1 MSNFKEN
8 KIAQKKSKL
17 NIISQNQQSEEDII
31 IKYINELKDEEK
43 RSKALSKLS
52 EYYDKSKNLPIYLWY
67 SQGTMAI
74 LLQEIISTYKHFS
87 STKLSSEKYSKIRNI
102 LLLLTSITS
111 HEEIRHK
118 FIESKMPIFLY
129 PFLNSTSTAKQNEY
143 IKLLTLTVITNLIIP
158 QEPETI
164 SFFINT
170 QIIPILLKII
180 DRGPLIS
187 KVPACLMIHLIVK
200 ADEGLKYICEDKM
213 RYSAIILFMRHM
225 LKNKHNPKIIEQTL
239 KTFLRLAENNDAR
252 IILKNTLLKEIKD
265 KNFTKH
271 LNESSK
277 ILNNCLLKI
286 LNEKDETNKDKD
298 NNNKI
303 INNFNNNEQQYNNI
317 NNQSV
322 NSDMMNQYNMNNNM
336 IMMNQPMTQMK
347 QNYMMQNNYSDVNNY
362 NMYSNGNENYL
373 NKMNYIGNQNNNKQ
387 FMNMNFYNM
396 YKSNSFIFDF
406 FLLLEFSHFN
416 S

>member
-8 KIAQKKSKL
+8 NIAQKKSKL

-129 PFLNSTSTAKQNEY
+129 PFLNSTSTTKQNEY

-336 IMMNQPMTQMK
+336 IMMNQSMTQMK

-396 YKSNSFIFDF
+396 YKSS
-406 FLLLEFSHFN
+406 
-416 S
+416 

>member
-1 MSNFKEN
+1 MSNFHEN
-8 KIAQKKSKL
+8 NTATKKIITNINSK
-17 NIISQNQQSEEDII
+17 NQLSEEDLII
-31 IKYINELKDEEK
+31 NYINELKYEQKREK
-43 RSKALSKLS
+43 AISKLS

-74 LLQEIISTYKHFS
+74 LLQEIISTYKYFS
-87 STKLSSEKYSKIRNI
+87 STKLSLEKYSKIRNL
-102 LLLLTSITS
+102 LLLLTSMTS

-118 FIESKMPIFLY
+118 LIEAKIPIFLY

-143 IKLLTLTVITNLIIP
+143 IKLLTLTVITNLILP
-158 QEPETI
+158 QDPETI

-225 LKNKHNPKIIEQTL
+225 LKNKNNPKIIEQTL

-277 ILNNCLLKI
+277 ILNNCLLRI
-286 LNEKDETNKDKD
+286 LSEKDEVNKDKD
-298 NNNKI
+298 NNKRLNL
-303 INNFNNNEQQYNNI
+303 NELQFNI
-317 NNQSV
+317 NNNNPQM
-322 NSDMMNQYNMNNNM
+322 NNNNDMMNQFNINNNM
-336 IMMNQPMTQMK
+336 MMVNQMNQMNQMK
-347 QNYMMQNNYSDVNNY
+347 QSYLMQNNYNDVNNY
-362 NMYSNGNENYL
+362 NMYNIGNENFM
-373 NKMNYIGNQNNNKQ
+373 NKMNYIGNQNGNKPY
-387 FMNMNFYNM
+387 MNIYNL
-396 YKSNSFIFDF
+396 YKSS
-406 FLLLEFSHFN
+406 
-416 S
+416 

>member
-8 KIAQKKSKL
+8 NIAQKKSKL

-303 INNFNNNEQQYNNI
+303 INNFNNNEQQYNTI
-317 NNQSV
+317 NNQNV

-396 YKSNSFIFDF
+396 YKSS
-406 FLLLEFSHFN
+406 
-416 S
+416 

>member
-1 MSNFKEN
+1 MSNFHEN
-8 KIAQKKSKL
+8 NTATKKIITNINSK
-17 NIISQNQQSEEDII
+17 NQLSEEDLII
-31 IKYINELKDEEK
+31 NYINELKYEQKREK
-43 RSKALSKLS
+43 AISKLS

-74 LLQEIISTYKHFS
+74 LLQEIISTYKYFS
-87 STKLSSEKYSKIRNI
+87 STKLSLEKYSKIRNL
-102 LLLLTSITS
+102 LLLLTSMTS
-111 HEEIRHK
+111 HEEIRYK
-118 FIESKMPIFLY
+118 LIEAKIPIFLY

-143 IKLLTLTVITNLIIP
+143 IKLLTLTVITNLILP
-158 QEPETI
+158 QDPETI

-225 LKNKHNPKIIEQTL
+225 LKNKNNPKIIEQTL

-286 LNEKDETNKDKD
+286 LSEKDEVNKDKD
-298 NNNKI
+298 NNKRLNL
-303 INNFNNNEQQYNNI
+303 NELQFNI
-317 NNQSV
+317 NNNNLQM
-322 NSDMMNQYNMNNNM
+322 NNNNDMMNQFNINNNM
-336 IMMNQPMTQMK
+336 MMVNQMNQMNQMK
-347 QNYMMQNNYSDVNNY
+347 QSYLIQNNYNDVNNY
-362 NMYSNGNENYL
+362 NMYNIGNENFM
-373 NKMNYIGNQNNNKQ
+373 NKMNYIGNQNGNKPY
-387 FMNMNFYNM
+387 MNIYNL
-396 YKSNSFIFDF
+396 YKSS
-406 FLLLEFSHFN
+406 
-416 S
+416 

>member
-8 KIAQKKSKL
+8 NIAQKKSKL

-336 IMMNQPMTQMK
+336 IMMNQSMTQMK

-373 NKMNYIGNQNNNKQ
+373 NKMNYIGNQNNNK
-387 FMNMNFYNM
+387 
-396 YKSNSFIFDF
+396 
-406 FLLLEFSHFN
+406 
-416 S
+416 

>member
-8 KIAQKKSKL
+8 NIAQKKSKL
-17 NIISQNQQSEEDII
+17 KIISQNQQSEEDII

-129 PFLNSTSTAKQNEY
+129 PFLNSTSTTKQNEY

-396 YKSNSFIFDF
+396 YKSS
-406 FLLLEFSHFN
+406 
-416 S
+416 

>member
-8 KIAQKKSKL
+8 NIAQKKSKL

-303 INNFNNNEQQYNNI
+303 IHNFNNNEQQYNNI

-322 NSDMMNQYNMNNNM
+322 NSDMMNQYSMNNNM

-396 YKSNSFIFDF
+396 YKSS
-406 FLLLEFSHFN
+406 
-416 S
+416 

>member
-8 KIAQKKSKL
+8 NIAQKKSKL

-336 IMMNQPMTQMK
+336 IMMNQSMTQMK

-396 YKSNSFIFDF
+396 YKSS
-406 FLLLEFSHFN
+406 
-416 S
+416 

>member
-1 MSNFKEN
+1 MSNFPEN
-8 KIAQKKSKL
+8 NTTSK
-17 NIISQNQQSEEDII
+17 NINSNINTKNQSSEEDLI
-31 IKYINELKDEEK
+31 IKSIKELKDEEK
-43 RSKALSKLS
+43 RSKAISKLS
-52 EYYDKSKNLPIYLWY
+52 EFYDKNKNLPIYLWY
-67 SQGTMAI
+67 SQGTIAI
-74 LLQEIISTYKHFS
+74 LLQEIISTYKYFS
-87 STKLSSEKYSKIRNI
+87 ATKLSSEKYSKIRNI
-102 LLLLTSITS
+102 LLLLTSLTS
-111 HEEIRHK
+111 NEEIRQK
-118 FIESKMPIFLY
+118 FIESKIPIFLY

-143 IKLLTLTVITNLIIP
+143 IKLLTLTVITNLIIS
-158 QEPETI
+158 QDPETI

-336 IMMNQPMTQMK
+336 IMMNQPMNQMK
-347 QNYMMQNNYSDVNNY
+347 QNYMMQNNYNDVNNY

-396 YKSNSFIFDF
+396 YKSS
-406 FLLLEFSHFN
+406 
-416 S
+416 

>member
-8 KIAQKKSKL
+8 NIAQKKSKL

-52 EYYDKSKNLPIYLWY
+52 KYYDKSKNLPIYLWY

-317 NNQSV
+317 NNQNV

-347 QNYMMQNNYSDVNNY
+347 QNYMIQNNYSDVNNY

-396 YKSNSFIFDF
+396 YKSS
-406 FLLLEFSHFN
+406 
-416 S
+416 

>member
-8 KIAQKKSKL
+8 NIAQKKSKL
-17 NIISQNQQSEEDII
+17 NIISQNQQSDEDII

-298 NNNKI
+298 NNNKL

-396 YKSNSFIFDF
+396 YKSS
-406 FLLLEFSHFN
+406 
-416 S
+416 

>member
-1 MSNFKEN
+1 MSNFLEN
-8 KIAQKKSKL
+8 NTPPK
-17 NIISQNQQSEEDII
+17 NIIPNITSKNQSSEEDLI
-31 IKYINELKDEEK
+31 IKYIKELKDEEK
-43 RSKALSKLS
+43 RSKAISKLS
-52 EYYDKSKNLPIYLWY
+52 EYYDKNKNLPIYLWY

-74 LLQEIISTYKHFS
+74 LLQEIISTYKYFS

-102 LLLLTSITS
+102 LLLLTSLSS
-111 HEEIRHK
+111 HEEIRLK

-143 IKLLTLTVITNLIIP
+143 IKLLTLTVITNLIIS
-158 QEPETI
+158 QDPETI

-200 ADEGLKYICEDKM
+200 SDEGLKYICEDKM

-225 LKNKHNPKIIEQTL
+225 LKNKNNQKIIEQTL
-239 KTFLRLAENNDAR
+239 KTFLRLAENSDAR

-277 ILNNCLLKI
+277 LLNNCLLKI
-286 LNEKDETNKDKD
+286 LNEKDDINNNKD
-298 NNNKI
+298 NNKKI
-303 INNFNNNEQQYNNI
+303 NINEQQYNN
-317 NNQSV
+317 
-322 NSDMMNQYNMNNNM
+322 
-336 IMMNQPMTQMK
+336 
-347 QNYMMQNNYSDVNNY
+347 
-362 NMYSNGNENYL
+362 
-373 NKMNYIGNQNNNKQ
+373 
-387 FMNMNFYNM
+387 
-396 YKSNSFIFDF
+396 
-406 FLLLEFSHFN
+406 
-416 S
+416 

>member
-8 KIAQKKSKL
+8 NIAQKKSKL

-336 IMMNQPMTQMK
+336 IMMNQPITQMK

-396 YKSNSFIFDF
+396 YKSC
-406 FLLLEFSHFN
+406 
-416 S
+416 

>member
-8 KIAQKKSKL
+8 NIAQKKSKL
-17 NIISQNQQSEEDII
+17 NIISQNQQSDEDII

-396 YKSNSFIFDF
+396 YKSS
-406 FLLLEFSHFN
+406 
-416 S
+416 

>member
-8 KIAQKKSKL
+8 NIAQKKSKL

-322 NSDMMNQYNMNNNM
+322 NSDMMNQYSMNNNM

-387 FMNMNFYNM
+387 FMNMNLYNM
-396 YKSNSFIFDF
+396 YKSS
-406 FLLLEFSHFN
+406 
-416 S
+416 

>member
-8 KIAQKKSKL
+8 NIAQKKSKL

-102 LLLLTSITS
+102 LLLLTSVTS

-396 YKSNSFIFDF
+396 YKSS
-406 FLLLEFSHFN
+406 
-416 S
+416 

>member
-1 MSNFKEN
+1 MSNFHEN
-8 KIAQKKSKL
+8 NTATKKIITNINSK
-17 NIISQNQQSEEDII
+17 NQLSEEDLII
-31 IKYINELKDEEK
+31 NYINELKYEQKREK
-43 RSKALSKLS
+43 AISKLS

-74 LLQEIISTYKHFS
+74 LLQEIISTYKYFS
-87 STKLSSEKYSKIRNI
+87 STKLSLEKYTKIRNL
-102 LLLLTSITS
+102 LLLLTSMTS

-118 FIESKMPIFLY
+118 LIEAKIPIFLY

-143 IKLLTLTVITNLIIP
+143 IKLLTLTVITNLILP
-158 QEPETI
+158 QDPETI

-225 LKNKHNPKIIEQTL
+225 LKNKNNPKIIEQTL

-286 LNEKDETNKDKD
+286 LSEKDEVNKDKD
-298 NNNKI
+298 NNKRLNL
-303 INNFNNNEQQYNNI
+303 NELQFNVNNNNPQMNN
-317 NNQSV
+317 NN
-322 NSDMMNQYNMNNNM
+322 DMMNQFNINNNM
-336 IMMNQPMTQMK
+336 MMVNQMNQMNQMK
-347 QNYMMQNNYSDVNNY
+347 QSYLMQNNYNDVNNY
-362 NMYSNGNENYL
+362 NMYNIGNENFM
-373 NKMNYIGNQNNNKQ
+373 NKMNYIGNQNGNKPY
-387 FMNMNFYNM
+387 MNIYNL
-396 YKSNSFIFDF
+396 YKSN
-406 FLLLEFSHFN
+406 
-416 S
+416 

>member
-1 MSNFKEN
+1 MSNFQEN
-8 KIAQKKSKL
+8 NTAKKKIITNINSK
-17 NIISQNQQSEEDII
+17 NQLSEEDLII
-31 IKYINELKDEEK
+31 NYINELKYEQKREK
-43 RSKALSKLS
+43 AISKLS

-74 LLQEIISTYKHFS
+74 LLQEIISTYKYFS
-87 STKLSSEKYSKIRNI
+87 STKLSLEKYSKIRNL
-102 LLLLTSITS
+102 LLLLTSMTS

-118 FIESKMPIFLY
+118 LIEAKIPIFLY

-143 IKLLTLTVITNLIIP
+143 IKLLTLTVITNLILP
-158 QEPETI
+158 QDPETI

-225 LKNKHNPKIIEQTL
+225 LKNKNNPKIIEQTL

-286 LNEKDETNKDKD
+286 LSEKDEVIKDKD
-298 NNNKI
+298 NNKRLNL
-303 INNFNNNEQQYNNI
+303 NELQFNI
-317 NNQSV
+317 NNNNPQM
-322 NSDMMNQYNMNNNM
+322 NNNNDMMNQFNMNSNM
-336 IMMNQPMTQMK
+336 MMVNQMNQMNQIK
-347 QNYMMQNNYSDVNNY
+347 QSYLMQNNYNDVNNY
-362 NMYSNGNENYL
+362 NMYNIGNENFM
-373 NKMNYIGNQNNNKQ
+373 NKMNYIGNQNGNKPY
-387 FMNMNFYNM
+387 MNIYNL
-396 YKSNSFIFDF
+396 YKSS
-406 FLLLEFSHFN
+406 
-416 S
+416 

>member
-1 MSNFKEN
+1 MSNFHEN
-8 KIAQKKSKL
+8 NTATKKIITNINSK
-17 NIISQNQQSEEDII
+17 NQLSEEDLII
-31 IKYINELKDEEK
+31 NYINELKYEQKREK
-43 RSKALSKLS
+43 AISKLS

-74 LLQEIISTYKHFS
+74 LLQEIISTYKYFS
-87 STKLSSEKYSKIRNI
+87 STKLSLEKYTKIRNL
-102 LLLLTSITS
+102 LLLLTSMTS

-118 FIESKMPIFLY
+118 LIEAKIPIFLY

-143 IKLLTLTVITNLIIP
+143 IKLLTLTVITNLILP
-158 QEPETI
+158 QDPETI

-225 LKNKHNPKIIEQTL
+225 LKNKNNPKIIEQTL

-286 LNEKDETNKDKD
+286 LSEKDEVNKDKD
-298 NNNKI
+298 NNKRLNL
-303 INNFNNNEQQYNNI
+303 NELQFNVNNNNPQMNN
-317 NNQSV
+317 NN
-322 NSDMMNQYNMNNNM
+322 DMMNQFNINNNM
-336 IMMNQPMTQMK
+336 MMVNQMNQMNQMK
-347 QNYMMQNNYSDVNNY
+347 QSYLMQNNYNDVNNY
-362 NMYSNGNENYL
+362 NMYNIGNENFM
-373 NKMNYIGNQNNNKQ
+373 NKMNYIGNQNGNKPY
-387 FMNMNFYNM
+387 MNIYNL
-396 YKSNSFIFDF
+396 YKSS
-406 FLLLEFSHFN
+406 
-416 S
+416 

>member
-8 KIAQKKSKL
+8 NIAQKKSKL
-17 NIISQNQQSEEDII
+17 NIINQNQQSEEDII

-322 NSDMMNQYNMNNNM
+322 NSDMMNQYSMNNNM

-396 YKSNSFIFDF
+396 YKSS
-406 FLLLEFSHFN
+406 
-416 S
+416 

>member
-8 KIAQKKSKL
+8 NIAQKKSKL

-31 IKYINELKDEEK
+31 IKYINDLKDEEK

-396 YKSNSFIFDF
+396 YKSS
-406 FLLLEFSHFN
+406 
-416 S
+416 

>member
-8 KIAQKKSKL
+8 NIAQKKSKL
-17 NIISQNQQSEEDII
+17 NIINQNQQSEEDII

-111 HEEIRHK
+111 HDGIRHK

-396 YKSNSFIFDF
+396 YKSS
-406 FLLLEFSHFN
+406 
-416 S
+416 

>member
-8 KIAQKKSKL
+8 NIAQKKSKL
-17 NIISQNQQSEEDII
+17 NIINQNQQSEEDII

-396 YKSNSFIFDF
+396 YKSN
-406 FLLLEFSHFN
+406 
-416 S
+416 

>member
-1 MSNFKEN
+1 MSNFHEN
-8 KIAQKKSKL
+8 NTATKKIITNINSK
-17 NIISQNQQSEEDII
+17 NQLSEEDLII
-31 IKYINELKDEEK
+31 NYINELKYEQKREK
-43 RSKALSKLS
+43 AISKLS

-74 LLQEIISTYKHFS
+74 LLQEIISTYKYFS
-87 STKLSSEKYSKIRNI
+87 STKLSLEKYSKIRNL
-102 LLLLTSITS
+102 LLLLTSMTS

-118 FIESKMPIFLY
+118 LIEAKIPIFLY

-143 IKLLTLTVITNLIIP
+143 IKLLTLTVITNLILP
-158 QEPETI
+158 QDPETI

-225 LKNKHNPKIIEQTL
+225 LKNKNNPKIIEQTL

-286 LNEKDETNKDKD
+286 LSEKDEVNKDKD
-298 NNNKI
+298 NNKRLNL
-303 INNFNNNEQQYNNI
+303 NELQFNI
-317 NNQSV
+317 NNNNPQM
-322 NSDMMNQYNMNNNM
+322 NNNNDMMNQFNINNNM
-336 IMMNQPMTQMK
+336 MMVNQMNQMNQIK
-347 QNYMMQNNYSDVNNY
+347 QSYLMQNNYNDVNNY
-362 NMYSNGNENYL
+362 NMYNIGNENFM
-373 NKMNYIGNQNNNKQ
+373 NKMNYIGNQNGNKPY
-387 FMNMNFYNM
+387 MNIYNL
-396 YKSNSFIFDF
+396 YKSS
-406 FLLLEFSHFN
+406 
-416 S
+416 

>member
-8 KIAQKKSKL
+8 NIAQKKSKL

-143 IKLLTLTVITNLIIP
+143 IKLLTLTIITNLIIP

-396 YKSNSFIFDF
+396 YKSS
-406 FLLLEFSHFN
+406 
-416 S
+416 

>member
-8 KIAQKKSKL
+8 NIAQKKSKL

-239 KTFLRLAENNDAR
+239 KTFLRLAQNNDAR

-396 YKSNSFIFDF
+396 YKSS
-406 FLLLEFSHFN
+406 
-416 S
+416 

>member
-8 KIAQKKSKL
+8 NIAQKKSKL

-118 FIESKMPIFLY
+118 FIESKIPIFLY

-396 YKSNSFIFDF
+396 YKSS
-406 FLLLEFSHFN
+406 
-416 S
+416 

>member
-8 KIAQKKSKL
+8 NIAQKKSKL

-239 KTFLRLAENNDAR
+239 KTFLRLAENNNAR

-347 QNYMMQNNYSDVNNY
+347 QNYMIQNNYSDVNNY

-396 YKSNSFIFDF
+396 YKSS
-406 FLLLEFSHFN
+406 
-416 S
+416 

>member
-8 KIAQKKSKL
+8 NIARKKSKL
-17 NIISQNQQSEEDII
+17 NIISQNQQSDEDII

-396 YKSNSFIFDF
+396 YKSS
-406 FLLLEFSHFN
+406 
-416 S
+416 

>member
-8 KIAQKKSKL
+8 NIAQKKSKL

-74 LLQEIISTYKHFS
+74 LLQEIISTYKNFS

-317 NNQSV
+317 NNQNV

-347 QNYMMQNNYSDVNNY
+347 QNYMIQNNYSDVNNY

-396 YKSNSFIFDF
+396 YKSS
-406 FLLLEFSHFN
+406 
-416 S
+416 

>member
-1 MSNFKEN
+1 MSNFHEN
-8 KIAQKKSKL
+8 NTATKKIITNINSK
-17 NIISQNQQSEEDII
+17 NQLSEEDLII
-31 IKYINELKDEEK
+31 NYINELKYEQKREK
-43 RSKALSKLS
+43 AISKLS
-52 EYYDKSKNLPIYLWY
+52 EYYDKNKNLPIYLWY

-74 LLQEIISTYKHFS
+74 LLQEIISTYKYFS
-87 STKLSSEKYSKIRNI
+87 STKLSLEKYSKIRNL
-102 LLLLTSITS
+102 LLLLTSMTS

-118 FIESKMPIFLY
+118 LIEAKIPIFLY

-143 IKLLTLTVITNLIIP
+143 IKLLTLTVITNLILP
-158 QEPETI
+158 QDPETI

-225 LKNKHNPKIIEQTL
+225 LKNKNNPKIIEQTL

-277 ILNNCLLKI
+277 ILNNCLLRI
-286 LNEKDETNKDKD
+286 LSEKDEVNKDKD
-298 NNNKI
+298 NNKRLNL
-303 INNFNNNEQQYNNI
+303 NELQFNI
-317 NNQSV
+317 NNNNPQM
-322 NSDMMNQYNMNNNM
+322 NNNNDMMNQFNINNNM
-336 IMMNQPMTQMK
+336 MMVNQMNQMNQMK
-347 QNYMMQNNYSDVNNY
+347 QSYLMQNNYNDVNNY
-362 NMYSNGNENYL
+362 NMYNIGNENFM
-373 NKMNYIGNQNNNKQ
+373 NKMNYIGNQNGNKPY
-387 FMNMNFYNM
+387 MNIYNL
-396 YKSNSFIFDF
+396 YKSS
-406 FLLLEFSHFN
+406 
-416 S
+416 

>member
-8 KIAQKKSKL
+8 NIAQKKSKL
-17 NIISQNQQSEEDII
+17 KIISQNQQSEEDII

-396 YKSNSFIFDF
+396 YKSS
-406 FLLLEFSHFN
+406 
-416 S
+416 

>member
-8 KIAQKKSKL
+8 NIAQKKSKL

-52 EYYDKSKNLPIYLWY
+52 KYYDKSKNLPIYLWY

-74 LLQEIISTYKHFS
+74 LLQEIISTYKNFS

-317 NNQSV
+317 NNQNV

-396 YKSNSFIFDF
+396 YKSS
-406 FLLLEFSHFN
+406 
-416 S
+416 

>member
-8 KIAQKKSKL
+8 NIAQKKSKL
-17 NIISQNQQSEEDII
+17 NIINQNQQSEEDII

-317 NNQSV
+317 NNQKV

-396 YKSNSFIFDF
+396 YKSS
-406 FLLLEFSHFN
+406 
-416 S
+416 